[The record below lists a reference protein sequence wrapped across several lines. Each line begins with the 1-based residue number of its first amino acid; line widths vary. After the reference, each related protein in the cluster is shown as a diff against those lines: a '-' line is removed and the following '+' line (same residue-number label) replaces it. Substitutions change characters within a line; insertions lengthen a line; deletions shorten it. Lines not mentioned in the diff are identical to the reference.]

1 MAFLSKLFGSKSAP
15 KSKSK
20 DVEPEVYKG
29 FLIYPEPMRAEGGYR
44 IAARIEKVIAGET
57 KVHNLVRADT
67 LSSEEDAR
75 QASLHKAQIFIDQ
88 MGDGIFG

>member
-1 MAFLSKLFGSKSAP
+1 MGLFSKLFGKKQA
-15 KSKSK
+15 SK

-29 FLIYPEPMRAEGGYR
+29 FAIYPEPMRAEGGYR
-44 IAARIEKVIAGET
+44 IAARIEKEIAGET

-67 LSSEEDAR
+67 LSSEDDAR